1 VTITIDWLTE
11 LFFSI
16 SLKGIPTQNP
26 PGRRPSISRKYEL
39 KPSDLRY
46 LFDLEVFK
54 FKNTSTVHPLDEVIE
69 QTRAIQAIEFG
80 LNMASPGYN
89 IFVTGIEGTGK
100 STILQDIVGN
110 HAKALPPSC
119 DWCMVNNFID
129 EFCPKT
135 ISVPTGQALKFKK
148 QMAKFIEDLQNE
160 LPKAFSSESYQEKQ
174 SELQKK
180 YADRQRTLFKNLDL
194 SAAGRQVAI

>member
-1 VTITIDWLTE
+1 M
-11 LFFSI
+11 S
-16 SLKGIPTQNP
+16 S
-26 PGRRPSISRKYEL
+26 KYEL

-46 LFDLEVFK
+46 LFDPQVFK
-54 FKNTSTVHPLDEVIE
+54 FKNTSTVRPLDEVIG
-69 QTRAIQAIEFG
+69 QTRAVQAIEFG
-80 LNMASPGYN
+80 LNMDSPGYN

-100 STILQDIVGN
+100 STIVQDIVGD
-110 HAKALPPSC
+110 HAKALPPCC

-135 ISVPTGQALKFKK
+135 ISVPTGLALKFKK

-174 SELQKK
+174 AVLRKS
-180 YADRQRTLFKNLDL
+180 YADKQRTLFKKLDQ
-194 SAAGRQVAI
+194 SAADRQISIQKTQTGF